1 MRAIN
6 FNEQWKYKKLNEKTE
21 PKEISIPHDAMLYE
35 ERSADAMGGIN
46 SAYFLGYDYI
56 YSKEFD
62 MDSDFIDK
70 KVIIEFEGV
79 YHLAEVFI
87 NGTKV
92 AYRPYGYSNFYA
104 DITDYLLFDK
114 KNVIEVIARNSNQP
128 NSRWYSG
135 AGIYRPVTMWV
146 SEKTYIPLNGVRIKT
161 KSIDPVE
168 VEVEVIVETVGEGEI
183 VIEILDGKNV
193 VNTQKIEVKN
203 NRCNTLFKLKDAKLW
218 NVDTPYLYQC
228 RVSFNDDEVVED
240 FGIRTI
246 SWSNEGFKVNDER
259 VILRGACIHHD
270 LGLLGAACHPEAEE
284 RRVKILK
291 ENGYN
296 AIRSAHNPCSRAL
309 LKACDKLGMFMMD
322 ELVDCWYIH
331 KTENDYVNY
340 FGEWWKKDIQAM
352 IEKDYNH
359 PCVIMYSTGNEVSET
374 AQEKGIKLTGEL
386 TDYIHQ
392 LDGTRPVTCGI
403 NIFFNFLSSI
413 GFGVYSDKKAQKEV
427 EKAKKSKNVKKKA
440 VGSEFFNNMA
450 GLLGD
455 NFMKMGATLPPCD
468 WKTKDAFANMD
479 IAGYNYGIFRYK
491 KDLKK
496 YPNRLIL
503 GSETFCNDASSF
515 YKLAQKEPRIIG
527 DFVWAGMDYLGEVG
541 IGAWEYSDYADNFD
555 KGLGWISAGSGRID
569 LTGKP
574 LGEAEYTKVSFG
586 LNSNPVIAVR
596 PVNHTNDKHSPSAWK
611 MTNAMTSWSWNGCDG
626 NDANVEVYTDCYKVT
641 LLINGVKI
649 GTKKIKNCRTM
660 FKTKYQSGVIT
671 AISFD
676 ENDNEVGRCQLKT
689 ANDKTVLSILP
700 EEKGYKKGDL
710 IFVRLAYT
718 DDKNIVKPLER
729 GKIKVTVEGGELIAL
744 GNGCPFNLEG
754 YLNEYTDTYFGE
766 ALAIIK
772 THDDKVT
779 IEAEDRRFMNKI
791 SIYAGGN
798 YVE

>member
-1 MRAIN
+1 MKAIN
-6 FNEQWKYKKLNEKTE
+6 FNDHWKYKKMNEKTE
-21 PKEISIPHDAMLYE
+21 LKEVSIPHDAMLYE
-35 ERSADAMGGIN
+35 KRSADAMGGIN

-62 MDSDFIDK
+62 MDSEFIDK

-87 NGTKV
+87 NGTKI

-114 KNVIEVIARNSNQP
+114 KNIIEVIARNSNQP

-146 SEKTYIPLNGVRIKT
+146 SEKTYIPLNGVRINT

-168 VEVEVIVETVGEGEI
+168 VEVTVETVGEGE
-183 VIEILDGKNV
+183 VLIEILDNKNV
-193 VNTQKIEVKN
+193 IDTQKIEVKN
-203 NRCNTLFKLKDAKLW
+203 NKTNTTFKLKDAKLW
-218 NVDTPYLYQC
+218 NVDTPNLYEC
-228 RVSFNDDEVVED
+228 RVSFNGDEVVEN

-246 SWSNEGFKVNDER
+246 SWSNEGFKINNER

-296 AIRSAHNPCSRAL
+296 AIRSAHNPCSKAL

-359 PCVIMYSTGNEVSET
+359 PCVVMYSTGNEVSET

-569 LTGKP
+569 LTGKS

-586 LNSNPVIAVR
+586 VNSNPVIAVR

-626 NDANVEVYTDCYKVT
+626 NDANVEVYADCYKVT
-641 LLINGVKI
+641 LLINGVEI

-660 FKTKYQSGVIT
+660 FKTKYQSGVVT

-676 ENDNEVGRCQLKT
+676 ANNNEVGRCQMET
-689 ANDKTVLSILP
+689 ANDETVLSILP
-700 EEKGYKKGDL
+700 EERGYKKGDL

-729 GKIKVTVEGGELIAL
+729 GKINVTVEGGELIAL
-744 GNGCPFNLEG
+744 GNGCPFNMEG
-754 YLNEYTDTYFGE
+754 YLNAYTDTYFGE

-779 IEAEDRRFMNKI
+779 IEAEDRRVMNKM